1 MAWVSVYD
9 DSTRDC
15 AFLTCAYSH
24 YLRYCSDSPKVPA
37 STQSTV
43 TGLCQRHLLHI
54 WKFLYALYQTES
66 EGEEVKRVLDY
77 VVCELNFAALT
88 WTEEVQSLYA
98 LMHCF
103 QRLKHFIQHLKT
115 QLKAN
120 NPRESDQT
128 LDFYLRK
135 QLPALKNDFST
146 CVVSGSEVPLVSFVQ
161 QLQDYHR
168 DIALEVVVK
177 PEIESP
183 VVHPVP
189 VSAIEE
195 ISPLLSMDKAASE
208 PVTPFKPV
216 VEPRKKPGKAK
227 AAVQELSTKGLLAEM
242 WGQRPSTD
250 LLKEY
255 RSQAS
260 KSKGSVNYTVYRE
273 SPAYSS
279 YARHFV
285 PKKSLILDFPLSK
298 VSQAAL
304 EDYGNMEQLDQGKW
318 LVPEQAPKSGS
329 RQRGPDKAFVK
340 SATMRQRVDSRLIA
354 PVEPITE
361 EQERTYSE
369 LGEDRDKSESEA
381 GEEDELGQLRKAMQG
396 LASLSAREPEKL
408 QVPVTK
414 LSVRTVLGRP
424 PAKVVR

>member
-1 MAWVSVYD
+1 MAWVSGYD

-15 AFLTCAYSH
+15 PFLACAYSH
-24 YLRYCSDSPKVPA
+24 YLRYCSDSPKVPTPSPA
-37 STQSTV
+37 TV
-43 TGLCQRHLLHI
+43 PGLCQRHLLHI

-66 EGEEVKRVLDY
+66 EDEEVRRVLDF

-88 WTEEVQSLYA
+88 WTGEGQSLPA
-98 LMHCF
+98 LMHSL
-103 QRLKHFIQHLKT
+103 QRLKHFVQHLKT
-115 QLKAN
+115 QLKSS

-135 QLPALKNDFST
+135 QLPALRNDLAT
-146 CVVSGSEVPLVSFVQ
+146 CAVSGNEVPLVFFVQ
-161 QLQDYHR
+161 QLHDYHR
-168 DIALEVVVK
+168 EIALEVSISH
-177 PEIESP
+177 EIESP
-183 VVHPVP
+183 VVQPVP
-189 VSAIEE
+189 VSAVEE
-195 ISPLLSMDKAASE
+195 VSPRFPLDRAASE

-216 VEPRKKPGKAK
+216 VEPRKKQDKAK
-227 AAVQELSTKGLLAEM
+227 AAGPVQELSTKALLAEM

-250 LLKEY
+250 PLTQY

-273 SPAYSS
+273 SPAYSG

-304 EDYGNMEQLDQGKW
+304 EDYGNLEQLDQGKW

-340 SATMRQRVDSRLIA
+340 SATMRQRVDSRPITI
-354 PVEPITE
+354 EPITE
-361 EQERTYSE
+361 ELERTFSE
-369 LGEDRDKSESEA
+369 LREDREKSESE
-381 GEEDELGQLRKAMQG
+381 EEDGLQELRKAMQG
-396 LASLSAREPEKL
+396 LASLSAKEPDQL
-408 QVPVTK
+408 QMPVQK
-414 LSVRTVLGRP
+414 RGAWTVLGRP
-424 PAKVVR
+424 SRQVLPK